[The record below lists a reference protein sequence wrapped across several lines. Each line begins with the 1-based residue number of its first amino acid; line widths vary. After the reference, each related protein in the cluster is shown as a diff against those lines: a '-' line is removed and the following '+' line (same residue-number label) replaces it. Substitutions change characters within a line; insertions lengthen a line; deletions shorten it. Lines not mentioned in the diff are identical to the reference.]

1 MHKQIKSEIADK
13 DAPVTYISLV
23 KASRKKLGLVL
34 SMYSNEYA
42 KKIDQS
48 KANTILTVDLHARL
62 RLQKISSWGQ
72 EQKSLV
78 KT

>member
-13 DAPVTYISLV
+13 DAPVTYIGVL

-42 KKIDQS
+42 KKVDQT
-48 KANTILTVDLHARL
+48 KANTVLRADLHARL
-62 RLQKISSWGQ
+62 RLQK
-72 EQKSLV
+72 SLAED
-78 KT
+78 KNRNH